1 MSTFGL
7 SDLYSGEEDII
18 RPCLNGK
25 NIFRFVDNKSGMMV
39 NYNGVLIDALMSWF
53 TKEKVKGKLKIR
65 QYFLREMNSGLEVY
79 RYNCRS
85 LDRRPGR
92 ICNVITIPDLFRKGN
107 PIISTAYIRSKK
119 NGYHDLF
126 SIDLFSKIIFDLI
139 GGFRKKENE
148 KSMIK
153 GLKNEINR
161 NRCRII
167 DLEKKVNEGRDELFL
182 DWIKTIVMLIVCY
195 LIINYLYR

>member
-18 RPCLNGK
+18 RPSLNGK

-126 SIDLFSKIIFDLI
+126 SIDLFSGKYKMSRWI
-139 GGFRKKENE
+139 GFNKRLSVLAQAALKLKT
-148 KSMIK
+148 KQSM
-153 GLKNEINR
+153 LKN
-161 NRCRII
+161 
-167 DLEKKVNEGRDELFL
+167 L
-182 DWIKTIVMLIVCY
+182 
-195 LIINYLYR
+195 